1 MEKYQKVIL
10 EKYLAELRLL
20 VDPQLIAKYPYF
32 ADKPYPLGRCKE
44 IRNAILELLLE
55 RLAMPIIP
63 KPLQLLERKIS
74 LGYTLKPVW
83 GSLRDEYFQNAILI
97 DDWYIDAA
105 NDTVNPNKPRVE
117 IVKLAESGFSAIS
130 SFEQFCTIAQKYW
143 QVTLYQNDLFPALAP
158 FLPLVCVNQQGAC
171 WLGAANDDMISLA
184 RESEFRLSER
194 ILSTL
199 PNTPQHIKTAWYTQ
213 YGHLTDHLLQRTEVE
228 PKTFCQSYRTQ
239 HKDSDLLFRDAVVKA
254 YLQLAKG
261 VNIA

>member
-1 MEKYQKVIL
+1 MNEQQRQQL
-10 EKYLAELRLL
+10 ESHLAHLRLEI
-20 VDPQLIAKYPYF
+20 DPILAKQYPSF
-32 ADKPYPLGRCKE
+32 AGKAYPLGRCKE
-44 IRNAILELLLE
+44 IRNAILDKLHMQ
-55 RLAMPIIP
+55 LAQEKIP
-63 KPLQLLERKIS
+63 EAIKPLAAKLSGGQA
-74 LGYTLKPVW
+74 LKPVW
-83 GSLRDEYFQNAILI
+83 GTLRDEYFQNAILI

-117 IVKLAESGFSAIS
+117 VVKLAKSGFSTIS
-130 SFEQFCTIAQKYW
+130 SFEQFCAIAQNYW

-184 RESEFRLSER
+184 RKSEFRLSER
-194 ILSTL
+194 IISTL

-213 YGHLTDHLLQRTEVE
+213 YGHLTDHLLQRTEVN
-228 PKTFCQSYRTQ
+228 PKTFCQSYRAQ

-261 VNIA
+261 VSIA